1 MNFMVFI
8 KIFKKSFKNA
18 LLKAKNDND
27 FHKVLGIT
35 YSISKITK
43 KNKKN

>member
-1 MNFMVFI
+1 MKFREFI

-27 FHKVLGIT
+27 FHKVLGIDCT
-35 YSISKITK
+35 IKKIK
-43 KNKKN
+43 KDK